1 MTKKTA
7 ENQVVEEKE
16 GFVDGEGYP
25 NCEGEP
31 CANMA
36 EEAKDETDTV
46 AEESVAAE
54 QAQEQT
60 EEQTEEE
67 APKVED
73 IDWKDRYIRLQA
85 EFDNFRKRTLR
96 EKMALIES
104 GGSDVWKAV
113 LPVLDDME
121 RAIAASE
128 KSEDIAAL
136 REGEK
141 LIYNKFVDIMRQKG
155 VVAIEALDA
164 EFNPDLH
171 EAVARFAA
179 GEEKSG
185 KVIDVV
191 QQGYKQG
198 EQVLRYAKVV
208 VGE

>member
-1 MTKKTA
+1 MKSNKV
-7 ENQVVEEKE
+7 ENQTLDEKDAVKA
-16 GFVDGEGYP
+16 GDDYP

-36 EEAKDETDTV
+36 EEAQENTDTV
-46 AEESVAAE
+46 AEGEEPAE
-54 QAQEQT
+54 E
-60 EEQTEEE
+60 
-67 APKVED
+67 PKVEE

-104 GGSDVWKAV
+104 GGSEAWKAV

-155 VVAIEALDA
+155 VVEIEALDK
-164 EFNPDLH
+164 EFDADLQ
-171 EAVARFAA
+171 EAVARFNA
-179 GEEKSG
+179 GKEKSG

-191 QQGYKQG
+191 QRGYKMG